1 MAYVNTITDAD
12 VKAIIDVPP
21 AKDTTPMIGTA
32 SLIVDEQLSI
42 LTPAMSQVRL
52 NQICLYLAAQ
62 LVWNVLSN
70 GLVSSELEHTRET
83 YKTFS
88 DKAFALMTS
97 RYGQTAAALD
107 TSGTLQAMSSPSLP
121 AKFKV
126 FVQRQRPYGEYYGW

>member
-1 MAYVNTITDAD
+1 MTYVTTITDAD
-12 VKAIIDVPP
+12 VKAIIDVPSTR
-21 AKDTTPMIGTA
+21 DTTPMITTA
-32 SLIVDEQLSI
+32 ALIVDEQLSG
-42 LTPAMSQVRL
+42 LSPAMSQARL
-52 NQICLYLAAQ
+52 DQICLYLAAQ

-70 GLVSSELEHTRET
+70 GLVSAELEHTRET

-121 AKFKV
+121 ALFKV
-126 FVQRQRPYGEYYGW
+126 FTQRQRPYGEYYGW